1 MSFDFANT
9 FAAEFGEKLKI
20 DKGKKLK
27 IEDEITDEIEYKPQ
41 TKSVTKSIKPLKK
54 SKKSIS
60 VSRDDNGV
68 DVNFEHSMDAMI
80 VSGVNKGR
88 QVEVRY
94 ILPSNY
100 EVEIGVNY
108 DIDSTKRLEKGE
120 IIDHCVV
127 LAEIGVNKYLTHCK
141 KILFLYDKD
150 INHIKDGIVMIKRG
164 DYKGAM
170 GRIIKYNESK
180 IGALLNFSPIIINR
194 SELFFNDV
202 LLKNGRYFQVNRVE
216 LGDGGLYRMYG
227 FEFGYPNE
235 KMITSNDIIEMSR
248 GFKIAQ
254 REEVRDIEEETTFDF
269 SDKSEEE
276 MGEEDEEE
284 TGEEDEEETE
294 ETEETEEE
302 EEETEEQMGETE
314 EGEEMRSAFTDRM
327 RVYEEKSLSKK
338 KAGYFDIVKKIL
350 EIRNIGID
358 DIGNIYDLVDEI
370 ENVLEKITNKLK
382 IYNINFDMSTSLI
395 DLRMIIACMVAYRI
409 VVKGMGLGSFKMYI
423 SELYEDKFFVG
434 NVMNSVLLNAP
445 EVFNCSNLKKTRIEL
460 QKIEMLMICFDKEI
474 QSLLNYQIRFDEIR
488 PIDLSETGDL
498 IALKRKP
505 NVFSKRKFSTMEDI
519 RKGEI
524 PVGAKK
530 MVWSGK
536 QMLKIKHIKEKLKNK
551 SGVDKYIYENIVNSP
566 LLLKTA
572 RDDVVQYLFNKYKE
586 DFMSNYNKCS
596 EEKCQ
601 DRVINQY
608 LREIKTK
615 NEVITKYLKLLD
627 VVFQIMNDTD
637 ISSTE
642 DHIIKRFKTLGID
655 NSELINKK

>member
-20 DKGKKLK
+20 DKEKKLK
-27 IEDEITDEIEYKPQ
+27 IEEDEITDEIEYKPRL
-41 TKSVTKSIKPLKK
+41 VKK
-54 SKKSIS
+54 SKKSIFK
-60 VSRDDNGV
+60 VSRDNGV
-68 DVNFEHSMDAMI
+68 DVNFEHSIDAMI

-94 ILPSNY
+94 VLPANY

-108 DIDSTKRLEKGE
+108 DIDSSKRLEKGE
-120 IIDHCVV
+120 IINHCVV

-141 KILFLYDKD
+141 KILFLYDRD
-150 INHIKDGIVMIKRG
+150 IKHIRDGIVMIKRG
-164 DYKGAM
+164 DYKGVM
-170 GRIIKYNESK
+170 GRVIKYNESK

-194 SELFFNDV
+194 SDLFFNDV

-227 FEFGYPNE
+227 FEFGYQNE
-235 KMITSNDIIEMSR
+235 KMVTSNDIMEMSQ

-254 REEVRDIEEETTFDF
+254 KEVRDIEEETTFDF
-269 SDKSEEE
+269 SGEEE
-276 MGEEDEEE
+276 IGEEE
-284 TGEEDEEETE
+284 TGEEETDEEETD
-294 ETEETEEE
+294 
-302 EEETEEQMGETE
+302 EQMGETE

-338 KAGYFDIVKKIL
+338 KAVYYDIVKKIL
-350 EIRNIGID
+350 EIKNIGID
-358 DIGNIYDLVDEI
+358 DIGNNYDLLDEI

-395 DLRMIIACMVAYRI
+395 DLRMIIACMVAYKI

-488 PIDLSETGDL
+488 PRDLSDLGDTSDL

-505 NVFSKRKFSTMEDI
+505 NIFSKRKFSTMEDI

-536 QMLKIKHIKEKLKNK
+536 QMLKIKRIKEKLKNK
-551 SGVDKYIYENIVNSP
+551 SGIDKYIYENIVNSP

-601 DRVINQY
+601 DRVIKQY

-615 NEVITKYLKLLD
+615 NEVITKYLKLSD
-627 VVFQIMNDTD
+627 VVFQIMNDTE
-637 ISSTE
+637 IVSTE

>member
-1 MSFDFANT
+1 MSFDFANV
-9 FAAEFGEKLKI
+9 FAEEFGEKLKI
-20 DKGKKLK
+20 DKELSKNEAETTETIRPVK
-27 IEDEITDEIEYKPQ
+27 
-41 TKSVTKSIKPLKK
+41 KSIKFK
-54 SKKSIS
+54 
-60 VSRDDNGV
+60 VSRDGV
-68 DVNFEHSMDAMI
+68 NVNFDHSMDAMI

-94 ILPSNY
+94 VLPANY

-108 DIDSTKRLEKGE
+108 DIDSSKRLEKGE
-120 IIDHCVV
+120 IINHCVV

-141 KILFLYDKD
+141 KIIFLQDRDTK
-150 INHIKDGIVMIKRG
+150 HIKDGIVMIRRG
-164 DYKGAM
+164 DYKGVM

-194 SELFFNDV
+194 SELFFNDI
-202 LLKNGRYFQVNRVE
+202 LLKNGKYFQVNRVE
-216 LGDGGLYRMYG
+216 LGDKGLYRMYG
-227 FEFGYPNE
+227 FEFGYHNE
-235 KMITSNDIIEMSR
+235 KMIPVTSNDISEMSQ

-254 REEVRDIEEETTFDF
+254 KEVRDIEEETTFDFTDEEVRDIEEETTFDF
-269 SDKSEEE
+269 TGEEE
-276 MGEEDEEE
+276 MGEEEMSEEE
-284 TGEEDEEETE
+284 MSEEEMS
-294 ETEETEEE
+294 EEE
-302 EEETEEQMGETE
+302 MGETE

-327 RVYEEKSLSKK
+327 RVYEEKSLTKK
-338 KAGYFDIVKKIL
+338 KAVYYDIVKKIL
-350 EIRNIGID
+350 EIKNIGVD
-358 DIGNIYDLVDEI
+358 DIGNIYNLVDEI

-409 VVKGMGLGSFKMYI
+409 VVKGMNLGGFKVYI
-423 SELYEDKFFVG
+423 SELYEDNFFVG

-445 EVFNCSNLKKTRIEL
+445 EVFNCSNLKKTRVEL

-474 QSLLNYQIRFDEIR
+474 QSLLNYQIRFDEIKS
-488 PIDLSETGDL
+488 IDLSDLGDIGDL

-524 PVGAKK
+524 PAGAKK

-536 QMLKIKHIKEKLKNK
+536 QMLKIKRIKEKLKNR

-586 DFMSNYNKCS
+586 DFMSNYDKCS

-601 DRVINQY
+601 DRVIKQY
-608 LREIKTK
+608 LREIKTKNEVK

-627 VVFQIMNDTD
+627 VVFQIMNDSE
-637 ISSTE
+637 IASTE

>member
-20 DKGKKLK
+20 DKELNVGSKPSKMEDEM
-27 IEDEITDEIEYKPQ
+27 EDEITDEIEYKPQ
-41 TKSVTKSIKPLKK
+41 FVTKSVKPLKK
-54 SKKSIS
+54 SKKSIEFK
-60 VSRDDNGV
+60 VSRDNGV

-94 ILPSNY
+94 VLPATY

-108 DIDSTKRLEKGE
+108 DIDSSKRLEKGE
-120 IIDHCVV
+120 IINHCVV

-141 KILFLYDKD
+141 KILFLYDRD
-150 INHIKDGIVMIKRG
+150 IKHIKDDIVMIKRG
-164 DYKGAM
+164 DYKGVM

-194 SELFFNDV
+194 SELFFNDI
-202 LLKNGRYFQVNRVE
+202 LLKNGKYFQVNRVE
-216 LGDGGLYRMYG
+216 LGDKGLYRMYG
-227 FEFGYPNE
+227 FEFGYQNE
-235 KMITSNDIIEMSR
+235 KMIPVTSNDIMEMSQ

-254 REEVRDIEEETTFDF
+254 KEVRDIEEETTFDF
-269 SDKSEEE
+269 SGEEE
-276 MGEEDEEE
+276 TGEEETDEEE
-284 TGEEDEEETE
+284 TGEEETGEEETG
-294 ETEETEEE
+294 
-302 EEETEEQMGETE
+302 EEETG

-338 KAGYFDIVKKIL
+338 KAVNYDIVKKIL
-350 EIRNIGID
+350 EIKNIGID
-358 DIGNIYDLVDEI
+358 GIGNIYDLLDEI

-382 IYNINFDMSTSLI
+382 IYNINFDMGTSLI

-409 VVKGMGLGSFKMYI
+409 VVKGLGLGSFKVYI
-423 SELYEDKFFVG
+423 SELYEDNFFVG

-488 PIDLSETGDL
+488 PIDLSDDDL

-536 QMLKIKHIKEKLKNK
+536 QMLKIKRIKEKLKNK
-551 SGVDKYIYENIVNSP
+551 SGIDKYIYENIVNSP

-586 DFMSNYNKCS
+586 DFMSNYDKCS
-596 EEKCQ
+596 EEECQ
-601 DRVINQY
+601 DRVIKQY

-627 VVFQIMNDTD
+627 VVFQIMNDSE
-637 ISSTE
+637 IVSTE

>member
-9 FAAEFGEKLKI
+9 FAADFGEKLKI
-20 DKGKKLK
+20 DSK
-27 IEDEITDEIEYKPQ
+27 IEDETDEIEYKPQ
-41 TKSVTKSIKPLKK
+41 FVKKSVTKSVKPLKK
-54 SKKSIS
+54 SKKSIEFK
-60 VSRDDNGV
+60 VSRDNGV

-94 ILPSNY
+94 VLPANY

-108 DIDSTKRLEKGE
+108 DIDSSKRLEKGE

-141 KILFLYDKD
+141 KILFLYDRD
-150 INHIKDGIVMIKRG
+150 IKHIKDGVVMIKRG
-164 DYKGAM
+164 DYKGVM
-170 GRIIKYNESK
+170 GRIIRYNESK

-194 SELFFNDV
+194 SELFFNDI

-216 LGDGGLYRMYG
+216 LGDKGLYRMYG
-227 FEFGYPNE
+227 FEFGYQNE
-235 KMITSNDIIEMSR
+235 KMIPVTSNDIMEMSQ
-248 GFKIAQ
+248 GFKIDQ
-254 REEVRDIEEETTFDF
+254 KEVRYIEEETTFDF
-269 SDKSEEE
+269 T
-276 MGEEDEEE
+276 DEEE
-284 TGEEDEEETE
+284 SGEEESGEEESG
-294 ETEETEEE
+294 EEE
-302 EEETEEQMGETE
+302 SGEEESDEQMGETE

-338 KAGYFDIVKKIL
+338 KAVYYDIVKKIL
-350 EIRNIGID
+350 EIKNIGID
-358 DIGNIYDLVDEI
+358 DIGNNYDLLDEI

-409 VVKGMGLGSFKMYI
+409 VVKGMGLGSFKVYI
-423 SELYEDKFFVG
+423 SELYEDNFFVG

-445 EVFNCSNLKKTRIEL
+445 EVFNCSNLKKTRVEL

-488 PIDLSETGDL
+488 SIDLSDLGDTGDL

-536 QMLKIKHIKEKLKNK
+536 QMLKIKRIKEKLKNK
-551 SGVDKYIYENIVNSP
+551 SGIDKYIYENIVNSP

-601 DRVINQY
+601 DRVIKQY

-615 NEVITKYLKLLD
+615 NEVTTKYLKLLD
-627 VVFQIMNDTD
+627 VVFQIMNDTE
-637 ISSTE
+637 IVSTE

>member
-9 FAAEFGEKLKI
+9 FAADFGEKLKI
-20 DKGKKLK
+20 DSK
-27 IEDEITDEIEYKPQ
+27 IEDETDEIEYKPQ
-41 TKSVTKSIKPLKK
+41 FVKKSVTKSVKPLKK
-54 SKKSIS
+54 SKKSIEFK
-60 VSRDDNGV
+60 VSRDNGV

-94 ILPSNY
+94 VLPANY

-108 DIDSTKRLEKGE
+108 DIDSSKRLEKGE

-141 KILFLYDKD
+141 KILFLYDRD
-150 INHIKDGIVMIKRG
+150 IKHIKDGVVMIKRG
-164 DYKGAM
+164 DYKGVM
-170 GRIIKYNESK
+170 GRIIRYNESK

-194 SELFFNDV
+194 SELFFNDI

-216 LGDGGLYRMYG
+216 LGDKGLYRMYG
-227 FEFGYPNE
+227 FEFGYQNE
-235 KMITSNDIIEMSR
+235 KMIPVTSNDIMEMSQ

-254 REEVRDIEEETTFDF
+254 KEVRYIEEETTFDF
-269 SDKSEEE
+269 T
-276 MGEEDEEE
+276 DEEE
-284 TGEEDEEETE
+284 SGEEESGEEESD
-294 ETEETEEE
+294 
-302 EEETEEQMGETE
+302 EQMGETE

-338 KAGYFDIVKKIL
+338 KAVYYDIVKKIL
-350 EIRNIGID
+350 EIKNIGID
-358 DIGNIYDLVDEI
+358 DIGNNYDLLDEI

-409 VVKGMGLGSFKMYI
+409 VVKGMGLGSFKVYI
-423 SELYEDKFFVG
+423 SELYEDNFFVG

-445 EVFNCSNLKKTRIEL
+445 DVFNCSNLKKTRVEL

-488 PIDLSETGDL
+488 SIDLSDLGDTGDL

-536 QMLKIKHIKEKLKNK
+536 QMLKIKRIKEKLKNK
-551 SGVDKYIYENIVNSP
+551 SGIDKYIYENIVNSP

-601 DRVINQY
+601 DRVIKQY

-615 NEVITKYLKLLD
+615 NEVTTKYLKLLD
-627 VVFQIMNDTD
+627 VVFQIMNDTE
-637 ISSTE
+637 IVSTE

>member
-9 FAAEFGEKLKI
+9 FAADFGEKLKI
-20 DKGKKLK
+20 DSK
-27 IEDEITDEIEYKPQ
+27 IEDETDEIEYKPQ
-41 TKSVTKSIKPLKK
+41 FVKKSVTKSVKPLKK
-54 SKKSIS
+54 SKKSIEFK
-60 VSRDDNGV
+60 VSRDNGV

-94 ILPSNY
+94 VLPANY

-108 DIDSTKRLEKGE
+108 DIDSSKRLEKGE

-141 KILFLYDKD
+141 KILFLYDRD
-150 INHIKDGIVMIKRG
+150 IKHIKDGVVMIKRG
-164 DYKGAM
+164 DYKGVM
-170 GRIIKYNESK
+170 GRIIRYNESK

-194 SELFFNDV
+194 SELFFNDI

-216 LGDGGLYRMYG
+216 LGDKGLYRMYG
-227 FEFGYPNE
+227 FEFGYQNE
-235 KMITSNDIIEMSR
+235 KMIPVTSNDIMEMSQ

-254 REEVRDIEEETTFDF
+254 KEVRYTEEETTFDF
-269 SDKSEEE
+269 T
-276 MGEEDEEE
+276 DEEE
-284 TGEEDEEETE
+284 SGEEESGEEESG
-294 ETEETEEE
+294 EEE
-302 EEETEEQMGETE
+302 SGEEESDEQMGETE

-338 KAGYFDIVKKIL
+338 KAVYYDIVKKIL
-350 EIRNIGID
+350 EIKNIGID
-358 DIGNIYDLVDEI
+358 DIGNNYDLLDEI

-409 VVKGMGLGSFKMYI
+409 VVKGMDLGSFKVYI
-423 SELYEDKFFVG
+423 SELYEDNFFVG

-445 EVFNCSNLKKTRIEL
+445 DVFNCSNLKKTRVEL

-488 PIDLSETGDL
+488 SIDLSDLGDTGDL

-536 QMLKIKHIKEKLKNK
+536 QMLKIKRIKEKLKNK
-551 SGVDKYIYENIVNSP
+551 SGIDKYIYENIVNSP

-601 DRVINQY
+601 DRVIKQY

-615 NEVITKYLKLLD
+615 NEVTTKYLKLSD
-627 VVFQIMNDTD
+627 VVFQIMNDTE
-637 ISSTE
+637 IVSTE

>member
-20 DKGKKLK
+20 DKEKKLK
-27 IEDEITDEIEYKPQ
+27 IEEDEITDEIEYKPRL
-41 TKSVTKSIKPLKK
+41 VKK
-54 SKKSIS
+54 SKKSIFK
-60 VSRDDNGV
+60 VSRDNGV
-68 DVNFEHSMDAMI
+68 DVNFEHSIDAMI

-94 ILPSNY
+94 VLPANY

-108 DIDSTKRLEKGE
+108 DIDSSKRLEKGE
-120 IIDHCVV
+120 IINHCVV

-141 KILFLYDKD
+141 KILFLYDRD
-150 INHIKDGIVMIKRG
+150 IKHIRDGIVMIKRG
-164 DYKGAM
+164 DYKGVM
-170 GRIIKYNESK
+170 GRVIKYNESK

-194 SELFFNDV
+194 SDLFFNDV

-227 FEFGYPNE
+227 FEFGYQNE
-235 KMITSNDIIEMSR
+235 KMVTSNDIMEMSQ

-254 REEVRDIEEETTFDF
+254 KEVRDIEEETTFDF
-269 SDKSEEE
+269 SGEEE
-276 MGEEDEEE
+276 IGEEEEE
-284 TGEEDEEETE
+284 TGEEETDEEETD
-294 ETEETEEE
+294 
-302 EEETEEQMGETE
+302 EQMGETE

-338 KAGYFDIVKKIL
+338 KAVYYDIVKKIL
-350 EIRNIGID
+350 EIKNIGID
-358 DIGNIYDLVDEI
+358 DIGNNYDLLDEI

-395 DLRMIIACMVAYRI
+395 DLRMIIACMVAYKI

-488 PIDLSETGDL
+488 PRDLSDLGDTSDL

-505 NVFSKRKFSTMEDI
+505 NIFSKRKFSTMEDI

-536 QMLKIKHIKEKLKNK
+536 QMLKIKRIKEKLKNK
-551 SGVDKYIYENIVNSP
+551 SGIDKYIYENIVNSP

-601 DRVINQY
+601 DRVIKQY

-615 NEVITKYLKLLD
+615 NEVITKYLKLSD
-627 VVFQIMNDTD
+627 VVFQIMNDTE
-637 ISSTE
+637 IVSTE

>member
-41 TKSVTKSIKPLKK
+41 TKSVTKSVKPLKK

-94 ILPSNY
+94 VLPSNY

-227 FEFGYPNE
+227 FEFGYPTE
-235 KMITSNDIIEMSR
+235 KIITSNDIIEMSR
-248 GFKIAQ
+248 GFKIA
-254 REEVRDIEEETTFDF
+254 REEVRDIEEEEETTFDF
-269 SDKSEEE
+269 TGEEEMSEEETDEEE
-276 MGEEDEEE
+276 MGEEDEEM
-284 TGEEDEEETE
+284 G
-294 ETEETEEE
+294 
-302 EEETEEQMGETE
+302 EEQMGETE

-409 VVKGMGLGSFKMYI
+409 VVKGMGLGSFKVYI

-474 QSLLNYQIRFDEIR
+474 QSLLNYQIRFDAIR

-536 QMLKIKHIKEKLKNK
+536 QMLKIKRIKEKLKNK

-586 DFMSNYNKCS
+586 DFISNYDKCS

-601 DRVINQY
+601 DRVIKEY
-608 LREIKTK
+608 LKEIKTK

-637 ISSTE
+637 NEQWSSTE

>member
-1 MSFDFANT
+1 
-9 FAAEFGEKLKI
+9 
-20 DKGKKLK
+20 
-27 IEDEITDEIEYKPQ
+27 
-41 TKSVTKSIKPLKK
+41 
-54 SKKSIS
+54 
-60 VSRDDNGV
+60 
-68 DVNFEHSMDAMI
+68 
-80 VSGVNKGR
+80 
-88 QVEVRY
+88 
-94 ILPSNY
+94 
-100 EVEIGVNY
+100 
-108 DIDSTKRLEKGE
+108 
-120 IIDHCVV
+120 
-127 LAEIGVNKYLTHCK
+127 
-141 KILFLYDKD
+141 
-150 INHIKDGIVMIKRG
+150 
-164 DYKGAM
+164 
-170 GRIIKYNESK
+170 
-180 IGALLNFSPIIINR
+180 
-194 SELFFNDV
+194 
-202 LLKNGRYFQVNRVE
+202 
-216 LGDGGLYRMYG
+216 
-227 FEFGYPNE
+227 
-235 KMITSNDIIEMSR
+235 
-248 GFKIAQ
+248 
-254 REEVRDIEEETTFDF
+254 
-269 SDKSEEE
+269 
-276 MGEEDEEE
+276 
-284 TGEEDEEETE
+284 
-294 ETEETEEE
+294 
-302 EEETEEQMGETE
+302 MGETE

-338 KAGYFDIVKKIL
+338 KAVYYDIVKKIL
-350 EIRNIGID
+350 EIKNIGRD

-382 IYNINFDMSTSLI
+382 IYNINFDMSRSLI
-395 DLRMIIACMVAYRI
+395 DLRMIIACMVAYKI

-488 PIDLSETGDL
+488 PIDLSDLGDTSDL

-505 NVFSKRKFSTMEDI
+505 NIFSKRKFSTMEDI

-536 QMLKIKHIKEKLKNK
+536 QMLKIKRIKEKLKNK
-551 SGVDKYIYENIVNSP
+551 SGIDKYIYENIVNSP

-601 DRVINQY
+601 DRVIKQY

-615 NEVITKYLKLLD
+615 NEVITKYLKLSD
-627 VVFQIMNDTD
+627 VVFQIMNDTE
-637 ISSTE
+637 IVSTE

>member
-1 MSFDFANT
+1 MSFDFANV

-20 DKGKKLK
+20 
-27 IEDEITDEIEYKPQ
+27 EDEPSAIETKTTKT
-41 TKSVTKSIKPLKK
+41 TKSVRPIKK
-54 SKKSIS
+54 SVKSVKKNIEFN
-60 VSRDDNGV
+60 VSRDGV
-68 DVNFEHSMDAMI
+68 NVNFDHSMDAMI

-88 QVEVRY
+88 QVEVKY
-94 ILPSNY
+94 VLPANY

-108 DIDSTKRLEKGE
+108 DIDSSKRLEKGE
-120 IIDHCVV
+120 IINHCVV

-141 KILFLYDKD
+141 KMLFLQDRD
-150 INHIKDGIVMIKRG
+150 IKHIKDGIVMIRHG
-164 DYKGAM
+164 DYKGVM

-180 IGALLNFSPIIINR
+180 IGALLNFAPIIINR
-194 SELFFNDV
+194 NELFFNDI
-202 LLKNGRYFQVNRVE
+202 LLQNGKYFQVNRVE
-216 LGDGGLYRMYG
+216 LDDQGLYRMYG
-227 FEFGYPNE
+227 FEFGYPSE
-235 KMITSNDIIEMSR
+235 KMITSNDILEMSM
-248 GFKIAQ
+248 GFKINSNKK
-254 REEVRDIEEETTFDF
+254 EEVRDMKEETTFDF
-269 SDKSEEE
+269 GGELSEEETEEMGEDETEE
-276 MGEEDEEE
+276 MGEEETEEM
-284 TGEEDEEETE
+284 GEDEESE
-294 ETEETEEE
+294 E
-302 EEETEEQMGETE
+302 MGEDET
-314 EGEEMRSAFTDRM
+314 EEMRSAFKDRM
-327 RVYEEKSLSKK
+327 RVYEEKSLTKK
-338 KAGYFDIVKKIL
+338 KAIYYDIVKKIL
-350 EIRNIGID
+350 EIKNIGID
-358 DIGNIYDLVDEI
+358 DIGNIYNLVDEI

-382 IYNINFDMSTSLI
+382 IYNINFDMGTSLI

-409 VVKGMGLGSFKMYI
+409 VVKGMGLGGFKMYI
-423 SELYEDKFFVG
+423 SELYENKFFVG
-434 NVMNSVLLNAP
+434 NIMNSVLLNAP
-445 EVFNCSNLKKTRIEL
+445 EVFNCSNLKKTRVEL

-488 PIDLSETGDL
+488 PIDLSDLGDTSDL

-586 DFMSNYNKCS
+586 DFMSNYDKCS

-601 DRVINQY
+601 DRVIKQY
-608 LREIKTK
+608 LKEIKTK

-627 VVFQIMNDTD
+627 VVFQIMNDSD

>member
-1 MSFDFANT
+1 MSFDFANV

-20 DKGKKLK
+20 
-27 IEDEITDEIEYKPQ
+27 EDEPSAIETKTTKT
-41 TKSVTKSIKPLKK
+41 TKSVRPIKK
-54 SKKSIS
+54 SVKSVKKNIEFN
-60 VSRDDNGV
+60 VSRDGV
-68 DVNFEHSMDAMI
+68 NVNFDHSMDAMI

-88 QVEVRY
+88 QVEVKY
-94 ILPSNY
+94 VLPANY

-108 DIDSTKRLEKGE
+108 DIDSSKRLEKGE
-120 IIDHCVV
+120 IINHCVV

-141 KILFLYDKD
+141 KMLFLQDRD
-150 INHIKDGIVMIKRG
+150 IKHIKDGIVMIRHG
-164 DYKGAM
+164 DYKGVM

-180 IGALLNFSPIIINR
+180 IGALLNFAPIIINR
-194 SELFFNDV
+194 NELFFNDI
-202 LLKNGRYFQVNRVE
+202 LLQNGKYFQVNRVE
-216 LGDGGLYRMYG
+216 LDDQGLYRMYG
-227 FEFGYPNE
+227 FEFGYPSE
-235 KMITSNDIIEMSR
+235 KMISSNDILEMSR
-248 GFKIAQ
+248 GFKINSNKK
-254 REEVRDIEEETTFDF
+254 EEVRDMKEETTFDF
-269 SDKSEEE
+269 GGELSEEETEEMGEDETEE
-276 MGEEDEEE
+276 MGEEETEEM
-284 TGEEDEEETE
+284 GEDEESE
-294 ETEETEEE
+294 E
-302 EEETEEQMGETE
+302 MGEDET
-314 EGEEMRSAFTDRM
+314 EEMRSTFKDRM
-327 RVYEEKSLSKK
+327 RVYEEKSLTKK
-338 KAGYFDIVKKIL
+338 KAVYYDIVKKIL
-350 EIRNIGID
+350 EIKNIGID
-358 DIGNIYDLVDEI
+358 DIGNIYNLVDEI

-382 IYNINFDMSTSLI
+382 IYNINFDMGTSLI

-409 VVKGMGLGSFKMYI
+409 VVKGINLGGFKMYI
-423 SELYEDKFFVG
+423 SELYENKFFVG
-434 NVMNSVLLNAP
+434 NIMNSVLLNAP
-445 EVFNCSNLKKTRIEL
+445 EVFNCSNLKKTRVEL

-488 PIDLSETGDL
+488 PIDLGDL

-551 SGVDKYIYENIVNSP
+551 SGIDKYIYENIVNSP

-586 DFMSNYNKCS
+586 DFMSNYDKCS

-601 DRVINQY
+601 DRVIKQY
-608 LREIKTK
+608 LKEIKTK

-627 VVFQIMNDTD
+627 VVFQIMNDSD

>member
-9 FAAEFGEKLKI
+9 FAADFGEKLKI
-20 DKGKKLK
+20 DSK
-27 IEDEITDEIEYKPQ
+27 IEDETDEIEYKPQ
-41 TKSVTKSIKPLKK
+41 FVKKSVTKSVKPLKK
-54 SKKSIS
+54 SKKSIEFK
-60 VSRDDNGV
+60 VSRDNGV

-94 ILPSNY
+94 VLPANY

-108 DIDSTKRLEKGE
+108 DIDSSKRLEKGE

-141 KILFLYDKD
+141 KILFLYDRD
-150 INHIKDGIVMIKRG
+150 IKHIKDGVVMIKRG
-164 DYKGAM
+164 DYKGVM
-170 GRIIKYNESK
+170 GRIIRYNESK

-194 SELFFNDV
+194 SELFFNDI

-216 LGDGGLYRMYG
+216 LGDKGLYRMYG
-227 FEFGYPNE
+227 FEFGYQNE
-235 KMITSNDIIEMSR
+235 KMIPVTSNDIMEMSQ

-254 REEVRDIEEETTFDF
+254 KEVRYIEEETTFDF
-269 SDKSEEE
+269 T
-276 MGEEDEEE
+276 DEEE
-284 TGEEDEEETE
+284 SGEEESGEEESD
-294 ETEETEEE
+294 
-302 EEETEEQMGETE
+302 EQMGETE

-338 KAGYFDIVKKIL
+338 KAVYYDIVKKIL
-350 EIRNIGID
+350 EIKNIGID
-358 DIGNIYDLVDEI
+358 DIGNNYDLLDEI

-409 VVKGMGLGSFKMYI
+409 VVKGMGLGSFKVYI
-423 SELYEDKFFVG
+423 SELYEDNFFVG

-445 EVFNCSNLKKTRIEL
+445 DVFNCSNLKKTRVEL

-488 PIDLSETGDL
+488 SIDLSDLGDTGDL

-536 QMLKIKHIKEKLKNK
+536 QMLKIKRIKEKLKNK
-551 SGVDKYIYENIVNSP
+551 SGIDKYIYENIVNSP

-601 DRVINQY
+601 DRVIKQY

-615 NEVITKYLKLLD
+615 NEVITKYLKLSD
-627 VVFQIMNDTD
+627 VVFQIMNDTE
-637 ISSTE
+637 IVSTE

>member
-20 DKGKKLK
+20 DKEKKLK

-41 TKSVTKSIKPLKK
+41 KKSVTKSINQLKK
-54 SKKSIS
+54 SKKSIES
-60 VSRDDNGV
+60 KVSRDNGV

-108 DIDSTKRLEKGE
+108 DIDSSKRLEKGE

-150 INHIKDGIVMIKRG
+150 IKHIKDGIVMIKSG
-164 DYKGAM
+164 DYKGVM

-202 LLKNGRYFQVNRVE
+202 LLKNGKYFQVNRVE
-216 LGDGGLYRMYG
+216 LGDNGLYRMYG
-227 FEFGYPNE
+227 FEFGYQNE
-235 KMITSNDIIEMSR
+235 KMITSNDIMEMSQ

-254 REEVRDIEEETTFDF
+254 REVRDIEEETTFDF
-269 SDKSEEE
+269 SNKSGEEEMSEEE
-276 MGEEDEEE
+276 IGEEE
-284 TGEEDEEETE
+284 TGEEETDEEETD
-294 ETEETEEE
+294 
-302 EEETEEQMGETE
+302 EQMGETE

-338 KAGYFDIVKKIL
+338 KAVYYDIVKKIL
-350 EIRNIGID
+350 EIKNIGID

-409 VVKGMGLGSFKMYI
+409 VVKGMGLGSFKVYI

-445 EVFNCSNLKKTRIEL
+445 DVFNCSNLKKTRVEL

-488 PIDLSETGDL
+488 SIDLSDLGDTSDL

-524 PVGAKK
+524 PAGAKK

-536 QMLKIKHIKEKLKNK
+536 QMLKIKRIKEKLKNK

-601 DRVINQY
+601 DRVIKQY

-627 VVFQIMNDTD
+627 VVFQIMNDTE
-637 ISSTE
+637 IVSSTE

>member
-9 FAAEFGEKLKI
+9 FAADFGEKLKI
-20 DKGKKLK
+20 DSK
-27 IEDEITDEIEYKPQ
+27 IEDETDEIEYKPQ
-41 TKSVTKSIKPLKK
+41 FVKKSVTKSVKPLKK
-54 SKKSIS
+54 SKKSIEFK
-60 VSRDDNGV
+60 VSRDNGV

-94 ILPSNY
+94 VLPANY

-108 DIDSTKRLEKGE
+108 DIDSSKRLEKGE

-141 KILFLYDKD
+141 KILFLYDRD
-150 INHIKDGIVMIKRG
+150 IKHIKDGVVMIKRG
-164 DYKGAM
+164 DYKGVM
-170 GRIIKYNESK
+170 GRIIRYNESK

-194 SELFFNDV
+194 SELFFNDI

-216 LGDGGLYRMYG
+216 LGDKGLYRMYG
-227 FEFGYPNE
+227 FEFGYQNE
-235 KMITSNDIIEMSR
+235 KMIPVTSNDIMEMSQ

-254 REEVRDIEEETTFDF
+254 KEVRYIEEETTFDF
-269 SDKSEEE
+269 T
-276 MGEEDEEE
+276 DEEE
-284 TGEEDEEETE
+284 SGEEESGEEESD
-294 ETEETEEE
+294 
-302 EEETEEQMGETE
+302 EQMGETE

-338 KAGYFDIVKKIL
+338 KAVYYDIVKKIL
-350 EIRNIGID
+350 EIKNIGID
-358 DIGNIYDLVDEI
+358 DIGNNYDLLDEI

-409 VVKGMGLGSFKMYI
+409 VVKGMGLGSFKVYI
-423 SELYEDKFFVG
+423 SELYEDNFFVG

-445 EVFNCSNLKKTRIEL
+445 EVFNCSNLKKTRVEL

-488 PIDLSETGDL
+488 SIDLSDLGDTGDL

-536 QMLKIKHIKEKLKNK
+536 QMLKIKRIKEKLKNK
-551 SGVDKYIYENIVNSP
+551 SGIDKYIYENIVNSP

-601 DRVINQY
+601 DRVIKQY

-615 NEVITKYLKLLD
+615 NEVTTKYLKLLD
-627 VVFQIMNDTD
+627 VVFQIMNDTE
-637 ISSTE
+637 IVSTE

>member
-20 DKGKKLK
+20 DKEKKLK
-27 IEDEITDEIEYKPQ
+27 IEEDEITDEIEYKPRL
-41 TKSVTKSIKPLKK
+41 VKK
-54 SKKSIS
+54 SKKSIFK
-60 VSRDDNGV
+60 VSRDNGV
-68 DVNFEHSMDAMI
+68 DVNFEHSIDAMI

-94 ILPSNY
+94 VLPANY

-108 DIDSTKRLEKGE
+108 DIDSSKRLEKGE
-120 IIDHCVV
+120 IINHCVV

-141 KILFLYDKD
+141 KILFLYDRD
-150 INHIKDGIVMIKRG
+150 IKHIRDGIVMIKRG
-164 DYKGAM
+164 DYKGVM
-170 GRIIKYNESK
+170 GRVIKYNESK

-194 SELFFNDV
+194 SDLFFNDV

-227 FEFGYPNE
+227 FEFGYQNE
-235 KMITSNDIIEMSR
+235 KMVTSNDIMEMSQ

-254 REEVRDIEEETTFDF
+254 KEVRDIEEETTFDF
-269 SDKSEEE
+269 SGEEE
-276 MGEEDEEE
+276 IGEEEEE
-284 TGEEDEEETE
+284 TGEEETDEEETD
-294 ETEETEEE
+294 
-302 EEETEEQMGETE
+302 EEETDEQMGETE

-338 KAGYFDIVKKIL
+338 KAVYYDIVKKIL
-350 EIRNIGID
+350 EIKNIGID
-358 DIGNIYDLVDEI
+358 DIGNNYDLLDEI

-395 DLRMIIACMVAYRI
+395 DLRMIIACMVAYKI

-488 PIDLSETGDL
+488 PRDLSDLGDTSDL

-505 NVFSKRKFSTMEDI
+505 NIFSKRKFSTMEDI

-536 QMLKIKHIKEKLKNK
+536 QMLKIKRIKEKLKNK
-551 SGVDKYIYENIVNSP
+551 SGIDKYIYENIVNSP

-601 DRVINQY
+601 DRVIKQY

-615 NEVITKYLKLLD
+615 NEVITKYLKLSD
-627 VVFQIMNDTD
+627 VVFQIMNDTE
-637 ISSTE
+637 IVSTE

>member
-9 FAAEFGEKLKI
+9 FAADFGEKLKI
-20 DKGKKLK
+20 DSK
-27 IEDEITDEIEYKPQ
+27 IEDETDEIEYKPQ
-41 TKSVTKSIKPLKK
+41 FVKKSVTKSVKPLKK
-54 SKKSIS
+54 SKKSIEFK
-60 VSRDDNGV
+60 VSRDNGV

-94 ILPSNY
+94 VLPANY

-108 DIDSTKRLEKGE
+108 DIDSSKRLEKGE

-141 KILFLYDKD
+141 KILFLYDRD
-150 INHIKDGIVMIKRG
+150 IKHIKDGVVMIKRG
-164 DYKGAM
+164 DYKGVM
-170 GRIIKYNESK
+170 GRIIRYNESK

-194 SELFFNDV
+194 SELFFNDI

-216 LGDGGLYRMYG
+216 LGDKGLYRMYG
-227 FEFGYPNE
+227 FEFGYQNE
-235 KMITSNDIIEMSR
+235 KMIPVTSNDIMEMSQ

-254 REEVRDIEEETTFDF
+254 KEVRYTEEETTFDF
-269 SDKSEEE
+269 T
-276 MGEEDEEE
+276 DEEE
-284 TGEEDEEETE
+284 SGEEESGEEESG
-294 ETEETEEE
+294 EEE
-302 EEETEEQMGETE
+302 SDEQMGETE

-338 KAGYFDIVKKIL
+338 KAVYYDIVKKIL
-350 EIRNIGID
+350 EIKNIGID
-358 DIGNIYDLVDEI
+358 DIGNNYDLLDEI

-409 VVKGMGLGSFKMYI
+409 VVKGMDLGSFKVYI
-423 SELYEDKFFVG
+423 SELYEDNFFVG

-445 EVFNCSNLKKTRIEL
+445 DVFNCSNLKKTRVEL

-488 PIDLSETGDL
+488 SIDLSDLGDTGDL

-536 QMLKIKHIKEKLKNK
+536 QMLKIKRIKEKLKNK
-551 SGVDKYIYENIVNSP
+551 SGIDKYIYENIVNSP

-601 DRVINQY
+601 DRVIKQY

-615 NEVITKYLKLLD
+615 NEVTTKYLKLSD
-627 VVFQIMNDTD
+627 VVFQIMNDTE
-637 ISSTE
+637 IVSTE

>member
-9 FAAEFGEKLKI
+9 FAADFGEKLKI
-20 DKGKKLK
+20 DSK
-27 IEDEITDEIEYKPQ
+27 IEDETDEIEYKPQ
-41 TKSVTKSIKPLKK
+41 FVKKSVTKSVKPLKK
-54 SKKSIS
+54 SKKSIEFK
-60 VSRDDNGV
+60 VSRDNGV

-94 ILPSNY
+94 VLPANY

-108 DIDSTKRLEKGE
+108 DIDSSKRLEKGE

-141 KILFLYDKD
+141 KILFLYDRD
-150 INHIKDGIVMIKRG
+150 IKHIKDGVVMIKRG
-164 DYKGAM
+164 DYKGVM
-170 GRIIKYNESK
+170 GRIIRYNESK

-194 SELFFNDV
+194 SELFFNDI

-216 LGDGGLYRMYG
+216 LGDKGLYRMYG
-227 FEFGYPNE
+227 FEFGYQNE
-235 KMITSNDIIEMSR
+235 KMIPVTSNDIMEMSQ

-254 REEVRDIEEETTFDF
+254 KEVRYTEEETTFDF
-269 SDKSEEE
+269 T
-276 MGEEDEEE
+276 DEEE
-284 TGEEDEEETE
+284 SGEEESGEEESG
-294 ETEETEEE
+294 EEE
-302 EEETEEQMGETE
+302 SGEEESDEQMGETE

-338 KAGYFDIVKKIL
+338 KAVYYDIVKKIL
-350 EIRNIGID
+350 EIKNIGID
-358 DIGNIYDLVDEI
+358 DIGNNYDLLDEI

-409 VVKGMGLGSFKMYI
+409 VVKGMGLGSFKVYI
-423 SELYEDKFFVG
+423 SELYEDNFFVG

-445 EVFNCSNLKKTRIEL
+445 DVFNCSNLKKTRVEL

-488 PIDLSETGDL
+488 SIDLSDLGDTGDL

-536 QMLKIKHIKEKLKNK
+536 QMLKIKRIKEKLKNK
-551 SGVDKYIYENIVNSP
+551 SGIDKYIYENIVNSP

-601 DRVINQY
+601 DRVIKQY

-615 NEVITKYLKLLD
+615 NEVTTKYLKLLD
-627 VVFQIMNDTD
+627 VVFQIMNDTE
-637 ISSTE
+637 IVSTE

>member
-1 MSFDFANT
+1 MSFDFANV
-9 FAAEFGEKLKI
+9 FAEEFGEKLKI
-20 DKGKKLK
+20 DKELSKNEAETTETTETIRPIK
-27 IEDEITDEIEYKPQ
+27 
-41 TKSVTKSIKPLKK
+41 KSVTKSVKPLKK
-54 SKKSIS
+54 SKKSIEFK
-60 VSRDDNGV
+60 VSRDGV
-68 DVNFEHSMDAMI
+68 NVNFDHSMDAMI

-88 QVEVRY
+88 QVEVKY
-94 ILPSNY
+94 VLPANY

-108 DIDSTKRLEKGE
+108 DIDSSKRLEKGE
-120 IIDHCVV
+120 IINHCVV

-141 KILFLYDKD
+141 KILFLQDRD
-150 INHIKDGIVMIKRG
+150 IKHIKDGVVMIRRG
-164 DYKGAM
+164 DYKGVM

-180 IGALLNFSPIIINR
+180 IGALLNFAPIIINR
-194 SELFFNDV
+194 NELFFNDI
-202 LLKNGRYFQVNRVE
+202 LLQNGKYFQVNRVE
-216 LGDGGLYRMYG
+216 LDDKGLYRMYG
-227 FEFGYPNE
+227 FEFGYPDE
-235 KMITSNDIIEMSR
+235 KMITSNDISEMSQ
-248 GFKIAQ
+248 GFKINSNQ
-254 REEVRDIEEETTFDF
+254 KEEVRDMKEETTFDF
-269 SDKSEEE
+269 G
-276 MGEEDEEE
+276 GELS
-284 TGEEDEEETE
+284 EEETE
-294 ETEETEEE
+294 ETGEYEETGEDEE
-302 EEETEEQMGETE
+302 MGEDE
-314 EGEEMRSAFTDRM
+314 ESEEMGEDETEEMRSAFKDRM
-327 RVYEEKSLSKK
+327 RVYEEKSLTKK
-338 KAGYFDIVKKIL
+338 KAIYYDIVKKIL
-350 EIRNIGID
+350 EIKNIGID
-358 DIGNIYDLVDEI
+358 DIGNIYNLVDEI

-382 IYNINFDMSTSLI
+382 IYNINFDMGTSLI

-409 VVKGMGLGSFKMYI
+409 VVKGMNLGGFKMYI

-434 NVMNSVLLNAP
+434 NIMNSVLLNAP
-445 EVFNCSNLKKTRIEL
+445 EVFNCSNLKKTRVEL

-488 PIDLSETGDL
+488 PIDLSDLGDTGDL

-536 QMLKIKHIKEKLKNK
+536 QMMKIKRIKEKLKNK

-586 DFMSNYNKCS
+586 DFMSNYDKCS

-601 DRVINQY
+601 DRVIKQY
-608 LREIKTK
+608 LKEIKTKNEVK

-627 VVFQIMNDTD
+627 VVFQIMNDSE
-637 ISSTE
+637 ITE

>member
-9 FAAEFGEKLKI
+9 FAADFGEKLKI
-20 DKGKKLK
+20 DSK
-27 IEDEITDEIEYKPQ
+27 IEDETDEIEYKPQ
-41 TKSVTKSIKPLKK
+41 FVKKSVTKSVKPLKK
-54 SKKSIS
+54 SKKSIEFK
-60 VSRDDNGV
+60 VSRDNGV

-94 ILPSNY
+94 VLPANY

-108 DIDSTKRLEKGE
+108 DIDSSKRLEKGE

-141 KILFLYDKD
+141 KILFLYDRD
-150 INHIKDGIVMIKRG
+150 IKHIKDGVVMIKRG
-164 DYKGAM
+164 DYKGVM
-170 GRIIKYNESK
+170 GRIIRYNESK

-194 SELFFNDV
+194 SELFFNDI

-216 LGDGGLYRMYG
+216 LGDKGLYRMYG
-227 FEFGYPNE
+227 FEFGYQNE
-235 KMITSNDIIEMSR
+235 KMIPVTSNDIMEMSQ

-254 REEVRDIEEETTFDF
+254 KEVRYIEEETTFDF
-269 SDKSEEE
+269 T
-276 MGEEDEEE
+276 DEEE
-284 TGEEDEEETE
+284 SGEEESGEEESG
-294 ETEETEEE
+294 EEE
-302 EEETEEQMGETE
+302 SDEQMGETE

-338 KAGYFDIVKKIL
+338 KAVYYDIVKKIL
-350 EIRNIGID
+350 EIKNIGID
-358 DIGNIYDLVDEI
+358 DIGNNYDLLDEI

-409 VVKGMGLGSFKMYI
+409 VVKGMGLGSFKVYI
-423 SELYEDKFFVG
+423 SELYEDNFFVG

-445 EVFNCSNLKKTRIEL
+445 DVFNCSNLKKTRVEL

-488 PIDLSETGDL
+488 SIDLSDLGDTGDL

-536 QMLKIKHIKEKLKNK
+536 QMLKIKRIKEKLKNK
-551 SGVDKYIYENIVNSP
+551 SGIDKYIYENIVNSP

-601 DRVINQY
+601 DRVIKQY

-615 NEVITKYLKLLD
+615 NEVTTKYLKLLD
-627 VVFQIMNDTD
+627 VVFQIMNDTE
-637 ISSTE
+637 IVSTE

>member
-9 FAAEFGEKLKI
+9 FAADFGEKLKI
-20 DKGKKLK
+20 DSK
-27 IEDEITDEIEYKPQ
+27 IEDETDEIEYKPQ
-41 TKSVTKSIKPLKK
+41 FVKKSVTKSVKPLKK
-54 SKKSIS
+54 SKKSIEFK
-60 VSRDDNGV
+60 VSRDNGV

-94 ILPSNY
+94 VLPANY

-108 DIDSTKRLEKGE
+108 DIDSSKRLEKGE

-141 KILFLYDKD
+141 KILFLYDRD
-150 INHIKDGIVMIKRG
+150 IKHIKDGVVMIKRG
-164 DYKGAM
+164 DYKGVM
-170 GRIIKYNESK
+170 GRIIRYNESK

-194 SELFFNDV
+194 SELFFNDI

-216 LGDGGLYRMYG
+216 LGDKGLYRMYG
-227 FEFGYPNE
+227 FEFGYQNE
-235 KMITSNDIIEMSR
+235 KMIPVTSNDIMEMSQ

-254 REEVRDIEEETTFDF
+254 KEVRYIEEETTFDF
-269 SDKSEEE
+269 T
-276 MGEEDEEE
+276 DEEE
-284 TGEEDEEETE
+284 SGEEESGEEESG
-294 ETEETEEE
+294 EEE
-302 EEETEEQMGETE
+302 SGEEESDEQMGETE

-338 KAGYFDIVKKIL
+338 KAVYYDIVKKIL
-350 EIRNIGID
+350 EIKNIGID
-358 DIGNIYDLVDEI
+358 DIGNNYDLLDEI

-409 VVKGMGLGSFKMYI
+409 VVKGMGLGSFKVYI
-423 SELYEDKFFVG
+423 SELYEDNFFVG

-445 EVFNCSNLKKTRIEL
+445 DVFNCSNLKKTRVEL

-488 PIDLSETGDL
+488 SIDLSDLGDTGDL

-536 QMLKIKHIKEKLKNK
+536 QMLKIKRIKEKLKNK
-551 SGVDKYIYENIVNSP
+551 SGIDKYIYENIVNSP

-601 DRVINQY
+601 DRVIKQY

-615 NEVITKYLKLLD
+615 NEVTTKYLKLLD
-627 VVFQIMNDTD
+627 VVFQIMNDTE
-637 ISSTE
+637 IVSTE

>member
-20 DKGKKLK
+20 DKEKKLK
-27 IEDEITDEIEYKPQ
+27 IEDEITDEITDEIEYKPRL
-41 TKSVTKSIKPLKK
+41 VKK
-54 SKKSIS
+54 SKKFK
-60 VSRDDNGV
+60 VSRDNGV
-68 DVNFEHSMDAMI
+68 DVNFEHSIDAMI

-94 ILPSNY
+94 VLPANY

-108 DIDSTKRLEKGE
+108 DIDSSKRLEKGE
-120 IIDHCVV
+120 IINHCVV

-141 KILFLYDKD
+141 KFLFLYDRD
-150 INHIKDGIVMIKRG
+150 IKHIRDGIVMIKRG
-164 DYKGAM
+164 DYKGVM
-170 GRIIKYNESK
+170 GRVIKYNESK

-194 SELFFNDV
+194 SDLFFNDV

-216 LGDGGLYRMYG
+216 LGDNGLYRMYG
-227 FEFGYPNE
+227 FEFGYQNE
-235 KMITSNDIIEMSR
+235 KMVTSNDIMEMSQ

-254 REEVRDIEEETTFDF
+254 KEVRDIEEETTFDF
-269 SDKSEEE
+269 S
-276 MGEEDEEE
+276 GEEE
-284 TGEEDEEETE
+284 TGEEETGEEEIGEEEIGEEETD
-294 ETEETEEE
+294 
-302 EEETEEQMGETE
+302 EQMGETE

-338 KAGYFDIVKKIL
+338 KAVYYDIVKKIL
-350 EIRNIGID
+350 EIKNIGID
-358 DIGNIYDLVDEI
+358 DIGNNYDLLDEI

-382 IYNINFDMSTSLI
+382 IYNINFDMSRSLI
-395 DLRMIIACMVAYRI
+395 DLRMIIACMVAYKI

-488 PIDLSETGDL
+488 PRDLSDLGDTSDL

-505 NVFSKRKFSTMEDI
+505 NIFSKRKFSTMEDI

-536 QMLKIKHIKEKLKNK
+536 QMLKIKRIKEKLKNK
-551 SGVDKYIYENIVNSP
+551 SGIDKYIYENIVNSP

-601 DRVINQY
+601 DRVIKQY

-615 NEVITKYLKLLD
+615 NEVITKYLKLSD
-627 VVFQIMNDTD
+627 VVFQIMNDTE
-637 ISSTE
+637 IVSTE